1 MDNIKINIHL
11 TINADKVEE
20 ICKANDCDREQV
32 INIII
37 NCLET
42 DMAATIED
50 NEEFWAEK
58 IFEIE

>member
-1 MDNIKINIHL
+1 MDNIKIDIHL

-20 ICKANDCDREQV
+20 ICKANNCDRRQV
-32 INIII
+32 INIITD
-37 NCLET
+37 CLET
-42 DMAATIED
+42 DMASTIGD